1 MFRKKLKDEIKDLKE
16 TLENLKEDYYYDQGV
31 INDIIEY
38 QEQFLEYLK
47 EKINQDE
54 TNKIIY
60 EEIIKEFE
68 QMMI

>member
-1 MFRKKLKDEIKDLKE
+1 MFRKKLKNEIKDLKE